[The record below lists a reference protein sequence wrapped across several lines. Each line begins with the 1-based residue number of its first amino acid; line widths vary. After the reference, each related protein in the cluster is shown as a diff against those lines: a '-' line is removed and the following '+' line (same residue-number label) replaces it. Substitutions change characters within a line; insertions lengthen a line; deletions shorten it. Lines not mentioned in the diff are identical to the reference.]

1 MAVSEGRMAFV
12 GTGTST
18 ENVIDAS
25 SAMTAVNRVQYHQFK
40 GNTPLNYHMTI
51 TCVKGGFKSDGQ
63 PAIYV
68 NTLPNTWTMSNSL
81 VKTSAGWKK
90 QLRSAGIKLS
100 DLSTYGRRM
109 RVGYSKAHVEPTTG
123 ALKDVLVPMG
133 VVQGEGL
140 DSNMEI
146 FPDYTVDDAAGT
158 TVSYESANEVTRLAV
173 PSDSEDTDPVEMNV
187 VALGYNATFT
197 ADLDFCVIQNYIQSR
212 GGVTDEPDSASQ
224 GPLSTS
230 WLQRFFS
237 AQAPATDEIVEEA
250 DDYMNYRPYTD
261 DVGVRATGGS
271 GTNPLNN
278 LCTYQGTLTS
288 PVSVAGNST
297 TALQLGR
304 HSIDVIA
311 PLGLVQLVGIQADDE
326 IIIDV
331 HAITEM

>member
-1 MAVSEGRMAFV
+1 
-12 GTGTST
+12 
-18 ENVIDAS
+18 
-25 SAMTAVNRVQYHQFK
+25 
-40 GNTPLNYHMTI
+40 
-51 TCVKGGFKSDGQ
+51 
-63 PAIYV
+63 
-68 NTLPNTWTMSNSL
+68 
-81 VKTSAGWKK
+81 
-90 QLRSAGIKLS
+90 
-100 DLSTYGRRM
+100 M
-109 RVGYSKAHVEPTTG
+109 RVGFSKAHVDATTG
-123 ALKDVLVPMG
+123 KLKDVLVPMG
-133 VVQGEGL
+133 CHQGEGI

-146 FPDYTVDDAAGT
+146 FPDYTVDDSAGT
-158 TVSYESANEVTRLAV
+158 VVSYESANEVTRLAV

-197 ADLDFCVIQNYIQSR
+197 ANLDFCVIQNYIQSR
-212 GGVTDEPDSASQ
+212 GGVTDEPDSAQQ

-261 DVGVRATGGS
+261 DVGARSTGGG

-278 LCTYQGTLTS
+278 LCTYQGLLSS
-288 PVSVAGNST
+288 PVVPGVGDDAARQGSV
-297 TALQLGR
+297 

-311 PLGLVQLVGIQADDE
+311 PLGLVQLAGIADGDE